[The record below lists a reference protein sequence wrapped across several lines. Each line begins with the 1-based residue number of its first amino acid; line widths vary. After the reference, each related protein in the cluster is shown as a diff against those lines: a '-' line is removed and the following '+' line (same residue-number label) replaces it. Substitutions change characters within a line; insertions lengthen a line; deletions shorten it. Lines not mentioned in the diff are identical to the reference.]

1 VTGYEHWDGYVEL
14 GYIVSEVVPSNK
26 ISGVDRDYV
35 ANNVL
40 CGCLFFFILINL
52 FMFVGN

>member
-1 VTGYEHWDGYVEL
+1 MTGYEHWDGYVEL